1 MIMIV
6 ISLLFAITTATAAS
20 IDVYVSPISFVN
32 RASNETITVSH
43 ESDAPFYY
51 SSLFA
56 RSAKVSN
63 GTGGYEPVEKARV
76 YGRDTIKHAFSDCD
90 YRRDALGCS
99 IKNKHYYVETIAT
112 YNNDQMIFRSILFSP
127 EGTIVNTSSR
137 TDEMVVNWI
146 KQQEITIVESEGRG
160 GKQTMTHYGKEELP
174 LKWEIPYK
182 LVQYDVHQTMKGL
195 WTGIKLD

>member
-1 MIMIV
+1 MIILA
-6 ISLLFAITTATAAS
+6 SLLTSIAMATS
-20 IDVYVSPISFVN
+20 VDVYVSPISFIN

-76 YGRDTIKHAFSDCD
+76 YGRDTIKYVFPSCD

-99 IKNKHYYVETIAT
+99 IKNEHYYVETIAT
-112 YNNDQMIFRSILFSP
+112 YNNDQMIFRSTLYSP
-127 EGTIVNTSSR
+127 EGTVVNTASR

-146 KQQEITIVESEGRG
+146 KQQEITIIESEGKG
-160 GKQTMTHYGKEELP
+160 GKQTLTHYGKEELP

-195 WTGIKLD
+195 WTGVKLN

>member
-1 MIMIV
+1 MIV

-76 YGRDTIKHAFSDCD
+76 YGRDTIKYAFSGCD

-99 IKNKHYYVETIAT
+99 IKNEHYYVETIAT

-127 EGTIVNTSSR
+127 KGTIVNTSSR

>member
-1 MIMIV
+1 MIILA
-6 ISLLFAITTATAAS
+6 SLLAGIAMAGS

-32 RASNETITVSH
+32 RASNETITISH
-43 ESDAPFYY
+43 EADAPFYY

-76 YGRDTIKHAFSDCD
+76 YGRDTIKYAFSSCD

-99 IKNKHYYVETIAT
+99 IKNGHYYVETIAT
-112 YNNDQMIFRSILFSP
+112 YNDDQMIFRSILFSP
-127 EGTIVNTSSR
+127 EGTVVNTSSR

-174 LKWEIPYK
+174 LKWEIPYE
-182 LVQYDVHQTMKGL
+182 LVQHDVHQTIKGL
-195 WTGIKLD
+195 WTGVKLN

>member
-1 MIMIV
+1 MIV
-6 ISLLFAITTATAAS
+6 ISLLFAIATASAVS

-76 YGRDTIKHAFSDCD
+76 YGRDTIKYAFSDCD

-137 TDEMVVNWI
+137 TDEMIVNWI
-146 KQQEITIVESEGRG
+146 KQQEITIIESEGRG
-160 GKQTMTHYGKEELP
+160 VKQTMTHYGKEDLP

-182 LVQYDVHQTMKGL
+182 LVQHDVHQTIKGL